1 MSRGRDIWGTQGH
14 IQIRGKDRGS
24 RKSKVNKLGKL
35 SPTQRRCPK
44 AVLLLV
50 P

>member
-1 MSRGRDIWGTQGH
+1 MSMGRDIWETQGH

-24 RKSKVNKLGKL
+24 RKSKVDRLGKL
-35 SPTQRRCPK
+35 SPIQRKCPIS
-44 AVLLLV
+44 VLLLV